1 MAKKRMTI
9 IDAENEFEKDGAI
22 LTGTGTAAP
31 ASSLT
36 GPSSILFKYDA
47 SVTREIQS
55 KERVWRN
62 RSTILVSTGK
72 VGFILQF
79 VFNLIDH
86 QIIYHVAEI
95 ILIFLFHIFNFF
107 RILPSQFFPSSK
119 QLKSEKKVHQP
130 LTKENP
136 LETLQWEL
144 DIPTVK

>member
-31 ASSLT
+31 TSSLT

-72 VGFILQF
+72 VGLILQNC
-79 VFNLIDH
+79 FNYYLYINH
-86 QIIYHVAEI
+86 NNCFLCSYFSEFCQI
-95 ILIFLFHIFNFF
+95 NF
-107 RILPSQFFPSSK
+107 SHYSS
-119 QLKSEKKVHQP
+119 
-130 LTKENP
+130 N
-136 LETLQWEL
+136 
-144 DIPTVK
+144 